1 MSKILIT
8 EEQLEILTEF
18 VLINEQSSIGDIV
31 VIDGKRVKIIDLIQ
45 RNLPKQNIGQKFASG
60 TYQLSKDIN
69 GANKKLDTPICKA
82 PTPAAKLDNTTTIP
96 A

>member
-60 TYQLSKDIN
+60 TYQLSKDSKTKTEALLQWLN
-69 GANKKLDTPICKA
+69 YKTL
-82 PTPAAKLDNTTTIP
+82 LLM
-96 A
+96 